1 MTIAGENG
9 ILTKARLAKKMA
21 EVSSER
27 EVIELIMLNSEPI
40 FDIIFK
46 AYLIE
51 VVICNIFF

>member
-1 MTIAGENG
+1 M
-9 ILTKARLAKKMA
+9 TKARLAKKMA